1 MMSQKLFKP
10 VSLLIAIA
18 LLFAPMQSVF
28 AGLIDDGTP
37 YKLLVQNQVVI
48 DPGPPAV
55 TTPVV
60 GAVYQV
66 NRTHTI
72 DAAGVAT
79 PVDPSDPNYNVGQFT
94 IEDGVENGFQTN
106 QKGIYE
112 IVPVTRAP
120 GFLLPTESFTVEF
133 PRMKCE
139 YDANNDPINC
149 VVAPDDEQVLTVYP
163 KVIRL
168 LGSVE
173 LFKWTNADPGET
185 PLPGAVFK
193 LWQDTELPPV
203 TGKTYPYDMGDF
215 TTGADGKITVDNL
228 PEGTY
233 RFCEITPPD
242 GYGPIPAP
250 PDDCVSFE
258 ITATNDA
265 IVNPA
270 PILLKFKNYPIPD
283 IVKTVDENAD
293 GAGAQHNIGEPFY
306 YKLTFPIP
314 ENVGTFTFYRVVD
327 SFPRA
332 IDYIAPWYSVAP
344 VTDPPL
350 VASDSY
356 IPYDP
361 ADPANSHKL
370 TINFD
375 IPALVAAYAAGE
387 RTITVTIHV
396 QLNEYAEGGVPV
408 TNVATLEWDH
418 GSAEDDEPV
427 TPTEGGFDIIKR
439 DSDGNP
445 LAGVGFQ
452 LFTDALATIPFISP
466 ITGEPVIEESGTD
479 GIVHFTR
486 LPYGTY
492 YVKEVYV
499 PEGFRISDVITEI
512 TIPVDPG
519 FELVITNY
527 RTGEDLP
534 GTGTLGAIIFL
545 GAGVL
550 LIGAGIVFFAKR
562 KKNDKI

>member
-1 MMSQKLFKP
+1 MKSKRFFKSI
-10 VSLLIAIA
+10 SLLIAFV
-18 LLFAPMQSVF
+18 LVFAPMQSAF

-37 YKLLVQNQVVI
+37 YKLIVHNRVSAT
-48 DPGPPAV
+48 DP
-55 TTPVV
+55 TPIT
-60 GAVYQV
+60 GAEYQV
-66 NRTHTI
+66 LRISTLN
-72 DAAGVAT
+72 
-79 PVDPSDPNYNVGQFT
+79 
-94 IEDGVENGFQTN
+94 EDGSVTPLDPPVSLGNFTVEADYGTGVQNGFQTST
-106 QKGIYE
+106 KGQYQV
-112 IVPVTRAP
+112 VPIKRAP
-120 GFLLPTESFTVEF
+120 GYLLGQPFTVEF

-149 VVAPDDEQVLTVYP
+149 VVAPDNEQVLNVYP
-163 KVIRL
+163 KIARL

-173 LFKWTNADPGET
+173 LLKWTTGVPANI

-193 LWQDTELPPV
+193 LWQDTEIPSLP
-203 TGKTYPYDMGDF
+203 GKTYPFDMGDF
-215 TTGADGKITVDNL
+215 TTDVDGKILVENL

-233 RFCEITPPD
+233 RFCEITLPD

-250 PDDCVSFE
+250 PNDCVSFE
-258 ITATNDA
+258 ITAPENA
-265 IVNPA
+265 AANPERVYVD
-270 PILLKFKNYPIPD
+270 FQNYPIPN
-283 IVKTVDENAD
+283 IIKTVDENAD

-314 ENVGTFTFYRVVD
+314 ENADTFTFYRVVD

-332 IDYIAPWYSVAP
+332 IDYIDPWYSVAP

-361 ADPANSHKL
+361 DDPANSHKL

-439 DSDGNP
+439 DSEGNP

-452 LFTDALATIPFISP
+452 LFTDAAATIPFISP
-466 ITGEPVIEESGTD
+466 ITGEPVIEESGAD

-512 TIPVDPG
+512 TIPVDAG
-519 FELVITNY
+519 FELIITNY
-527 RTGEDLP
+527 RTDEDLP
-534 GTGTLGAIIFL
+534 GTGTLGALIFL